1 MPFRRPAKP
10 VAGWYVS
17 STLSEKP
24 AMPKLEYPV
33 IIEPL
38 PQDDGGGFVALVPDL
53 PGCMSDG
60 ETAQAALASTRG
72 LTKQKRSAGRFLR
85 RHATSSRRSNPA
97 TNCLRCPRRSVYRC
111 GTSGSQPRCKN
122 YLRPRLFPVPI
133 NWSHPFGQGLCRRTK
148 VASHRR
154 PAAETRAFD
163 STS

>member
-85 RHATSSRRSNPA
+85 RLPEFWCTELLNSSRRILEHCHSA
-97 TNCLRCPRRSVYRC
+97 
-111 GTSGSQPRCKN
+111 
-122 YLRPRLFPVPI
+122 
-133 NWSHPFGQGLCRRTK
+133 
-148 VASHRR
+148 ASLSLLIMSR
-154 PAAETRAFD
+154 
-163 STS
+163 